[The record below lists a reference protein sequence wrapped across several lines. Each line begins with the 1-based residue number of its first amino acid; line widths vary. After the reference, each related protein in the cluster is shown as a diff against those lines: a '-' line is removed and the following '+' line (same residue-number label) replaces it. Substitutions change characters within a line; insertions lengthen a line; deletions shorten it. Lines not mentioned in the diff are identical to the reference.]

1 MEKTGRKSIVTKSGL
16 CLAGALIMLAATS
29 PTQAAERHPSQHPEE
44 VFEAMRAAF
53 VPEKARGVRAA
64 YQWHLKSPEGG
75 DWYVVVNDGRLRMG
89 RGTVPRP
96 DVVFVCSGRDWVALS
111 NGTLNGVWAYVTG
124 RLKVRGPHH
133 LARKLD
139 EMFP

>member
-1 MEKTGRKSIVTKSGL
+1 MVTTRSL
-16 CLAGALIMLAATS
+16 CLTSAVIMLGTAGLSA
-29 PTQAAERHPSQHPEE
+29 AAEQPPSQHPEQ
-44 VFEAMRAAF
+44 VFDAMRAAF

-64 YQWHLKSPEGG
+64 YQWHLKNPEGG
-75 DWYVVVNDGRLRMG
+75 DWYVVVNDGRFRMG